1 MYSSSSFRWIGL
13 SFLLLFLALALGN
26 PVLLTS
32 AVFFLLV
39 ALLGALF
46 TPPSDIRIV
55 RRLSRGVCWTGD
67 VVEVS
72 RELEAGG
79 GPGVIFV
86 HDGLPDLL
94 ELAEGNNYRV
104 VWKWTGRK
112 TWDLSYRVSCP
123 KRGTHSLE
131 ETAWT
136 TRDSLGLS
144 RRSGASGGGELQI
157 SVVSRLG
164 SIVAVG
170 RARSLDRKAT
180 SSADLAR
187 AGMSTTDFID
197 LRRYTPGDTIRS
209 INWKASARNAN
220 GRNELLVNRYEP
232 EGRKAT
238 WIFLDCAGYMEV
250 GTSLTSPM
258 EHAIEAVNTLAWFYL
273 SRGYTLGAYAYNSPG
288 GFLFPDEGMR
298 QFDRLTEMLLSVRA
312 GGESEDLL
320 QAVERCKSFL
330 LRLRPETFLVSRLD
344 VHYPRQGESAE
355 SLDRFATGVR
365 RLSAWKSRSTA
376 AGATKV
382 VDVSPQAYLPP
393 ESPLEGQALSL
404 MRWEAQPPSKALR
417 GAGATVL
424 HWNPLQ
430 EEFSKVLLRLSSVP
444 R

>member
-1 MYSSSSFRWIGL
+1 MDRAQDLGSFVQGFVSKEGHAQLGRDRLDYQGL
-13 SFLLLFLALALGN
+13 TGSE
-26 PVLLTS
+26 PEVRCERRRR
-32 AVFFLLV
+32 
-39 ALLGALF
+39 
-46 TPPSDIRIV
+46 TPDIRGLTAGQH
-55 RRLSRGVCWTGD
+55 RRRRKGTFSGQESNFQR
-67 VVEVS
+67 
-72 RELEAGG
+72 
-79 GPGVIFV
+79 GPGPCWYV
-86 HDGLPDLL
+86 P
-94 ELAEGNNYRV
+94 
-104 VWKWTGRK
+104 
-112 TWDLSYRVSCP
+112 
-123 KRGTHSLE
+123 
-131 ETAWT
+131 
-136 TRDSLGLS
+136 
-144 RRSGASGGGELQI
+144 
-157 SVVSRLG
+157 
-164 SIVAVG
+164 
-170 RARSLDRKAT
+170 
-180 SSADLAR
+180 
-187 AGMSTTDFID
+187 TDFID

-209 INWKASARNAN
+209 INWKASARNAD

-365 RLSAWKSRSTA
+365 RLSAWKSRSSA
-376 AGATKV
+376 VGATKV

-393 ESPLEGQALSL
+393 EPPLEGQALSL